1 VAVERAAVGDRGD
14 SAGAGSHSNKVA
26 VASSAGSAVPPH
38 HGSVFFRGLAAV
50 KDALHAPPPPALP
63 RPPLALAAPD
73 AIEIGT
79 ENGAQAIEIA

>member
-1 VAVERAAVGDRGD
+1 MDGRDKPGHD
-14 SAGAGSHSNKVA
+14 
-26 VASSAGSAVPPH
+26 
-38 HGSVFFRGLAAV
+38 GLNGIATRP
-50 KDALHAPPPPALP
+50 ALAPPPPALP